1 MSGITAGVLAAE
13 VDGHE
18 DAEDAGHGGCS
29 NKSPVAS
36 SVVGGVILAVDE
48 TRDGTTEVTEAD
60 VHGNTDTALEGTS
73 DVVAVPGDTL
83 RDVGVDTACDHEGG
97 EVLGTVGVDSSKD
110 DEADHTIE
118 RQCIVS

>member
-29 NKSPVAS
+29 DKSPVAR
-36 SVVGGVILAVDE
+36 SVVGSIVLAVNEAGDS
-48 TRDGTTEVTEAD
+48 TTEVTEAD

-83 RDVGVDTACDHEGG
+83 RDVGVDTAGDHEGG
-97 EVLGTVGVDSSKD
+97 EVLGTVRVDSSED
-110 DEADHTIE
+110 DEADHAIE
-118 RQCIVS
+118 C